1 MTTVLEINDR
11 IEKCQKILD
20 TDPNS
25 QIFAALS
32 EALRKKGEFDKAF
45 RICRTGLKIHP
56 ECGSAH
62 LVMAKINLDRG
73 LFDWA
78 EIEVNRASKT
88 DGHTRAIEL
97 LKAEILIYKGEFAKA
112 VNLLK
117 KFLEINPDD
126 SQINKLLEIARKL
139 PEEQTVISTSGAS
152 HSRPNRHEE
161 GPTVVAERIVEP
173 AVELST
179 TELVERAI
187 TLPGIDGAL
196 FVNLEG
202 LVVESQWTLKL
213 DESMC
218 GAIMA
223 ETGNAVAQ
231 ELMQNSFGQVQTILI
246 ESEDVM
252 FYQMNMEDG
261 FYLFASRSS
270 SNLGSI
276 RMKIE
281 NLLNGKAK

>member
-1 MTTVLEINDR
+1 MTTAVEINDR

-25 QIFAALS
+25 QIFAALA
-32 EALRKKGEFDKAF
+32 EALRKKGDLDKAF
-45 RICRTGLKIHP
+45 RVCRTGLKIHP
-56 ECGSAH
+56 DCGSAH

-78 EIEVNRASKT
+78 EIEVNKASKT

-117 KFLEINPDD
+117 RLLEINPND

-139 PEEQTVISTSGAS
+139 PEEQTVITNSAS
-152 HSRPNRHEE
+152 AIP
-161 GPTVVAERIVEP
+161 GPVDSATEKAANSAPVKETTVR
-173 AVELST
+173 LST
-179 TELVERAI
+179 AQLVERAI
-187 TLPGIDGAL
+187 TLPGIDGVL

-213 DESMC
+213 DESTC

-223 ETGNAVAQ
+223 ETGKAVAQ
-231 ELMQNSFGQVQTILI
+231 ELMQNSFGEVQTILI
-246 ESEDVM
+246 ESEDLM

-261 FYLFASRSS
+261 FFLFASRCS

-281 NLLNGKAK
+281 NLLNGNIK